1 LNKGEESLVYSTAK
15 DLPERMAS
23 KPSSQCNPPE
33 TGDPDDALLV
43 AQAVKGSADA
53 FEYLVKRYRNQVYA
67 MCYHI
72 TRNREEAWDLA
83 QEVFVKAHRA
93 LGTFRG
99 ESGFK
104 PWLLRIAA
112 NHAKHFLKRRRLE
125 TVAFDDARAADAPAG
140 TEAPDRAVELREL
153 GAAINRALDQLPEKH
168 RTAFILREYEGLSY
182 QEMAEA
188 MECSLGTVMSRLF
201 HARRKLQELL
211 HRAGVTREGL
221 T

>member
-1 LNKGEESLVYSTAK
+1 
-15 DLPERMAS
+15 MAS
-23 KPSSQCNPPE
+23 KPSANVNPPQTGE
-33 TGDPDDALLV
+33 TDDSVMVARAARGDA
-43 AQAVKGSADA
+43 AA
-53 FEYLVKRYRNQVYA
+53 FEYLVKRYRNEVYA

-83 QEVFVKAHRA
+83 QETFVKAHRA
-93 LGTFRG
+93 LGGFRG
-99 ESGFK
+99 DCGFK

-112 NHAKHFLKRRRLE
+112 NHAKDFLKRRRLE
-125 TVAFDDARAADAPAG
+125 TVAFDDARETDAPSGAQ
-140 TEAPDRAVELREL
+140 EPDRAVELREL
-153 GAAINRALDQLPEKH
+153 GAAIHRALDQLPEKH

-188 MECSLGTVMSRLF
+188 MECNLGTVMSRLF

-211 HRAGVTREGL
+211 RSAGVTREGL

>member
-1 LNKGEESLVYSTAK
+1 
-15 DLPERMAS
+15 MAS

-43 AQAVKGSADA
+43 AQAAKGSADA

-104 PWLLRIAA
+104 SWLLRIAA
-112 NHAKHFLKRRRLE
+112 NHAKDFLKRRRLE

-153 GAAINRALDQLPEKH
+153 GAAIDRALDQLPEKH

-188 MECSLGTVMSRLF
+188 MECNLGTVMSRLF